1 MIIEY
6 MIIRGA
12 MFSYDNII
20 YLMSLEQFKNNKTL
34 MHPTRTGIFVA
45 CVFSIEQKEL
55 NKLYK
60 EIKKHTGA
68 EFIDSRFYK
77 K

>member
-20 YLMSLEQFKNNKTL
+20 YLMSLDQFKNNKTL